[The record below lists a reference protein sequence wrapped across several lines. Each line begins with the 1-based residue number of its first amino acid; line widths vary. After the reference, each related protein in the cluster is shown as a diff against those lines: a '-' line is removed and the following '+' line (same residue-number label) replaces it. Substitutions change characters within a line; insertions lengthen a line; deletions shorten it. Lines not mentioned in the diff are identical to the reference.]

1 MDLRTLLASLP
12 PNPRVVVGGNHALA
26 KHALSLVDSALDSYR
41 LWMLNAQKGIPDR
54 EGVCY
59 ETPFVGPG
67 MRHHPDLCYVPC
79 RLSMVPRLFT
89 TTMPPDLV
97 VLNTTPPENGKV
109 SLGIEVNVLP
119 AAIEAAR
126 ARGGKVIAQAN
137 ASLPHTLGDSEID
150 VDLIDLFIEADEPLP
165 GAPTGALDELSLAIG
180 ELVAQ
185 RVGDGST
192 LQAGIG
198 AIPDAAMR
206 GLTRRRHLKVW
217 TEMFSDSV
225 LALEKAGALDTDT
238 PIHAS
243 FLFGSE
249 ELNAWVDRNERV
261 RMLRTEISN
270 DPAVIARR
278 PQMIS
283 INSALQVDLFGQANA
298 SRVHNR
304 IHSGFGGQN
313 DFMVGALHSDGGQ
326 AMIALRSWHPKADV
340 STVVPMIEDPVT
352 SFQMSAII
360 TEQGAAEVFGREQR
374 EQARNIIEQA
384 AHPQVREELWEEAV
398 ELGLA

>member
-1 MDLRTLLASLP
+1 VDLRTLLASLP
-12 PNPRVVVGGNHALA
+12 PNPRVVVGGN
-26 KHALSLVDSALDSYR
+26 HALSLVDSALDSYR

-54 EGVCY
+54 DGVCY

-79 RLSMVPRLFT
+79 RLSMVPHLFT

-185 RVGDGST
+185 RVGD
-192 LQAGIG
+192 
-198 AIPDAAMR
+198 
-206 GLTRRRHLKVW
+206 VW